1 MAYTFLDLKTKLTT
15 QVGDPNLDSTVIA
28 DAINYTQQEIF
39 AKYDLTLNSDSQT
52 NTITSGTSSLASALP
67 SDFQRIS
74 SIRVTLPVVNATD
87 ITERYMSPKEFRTA
101 YPAIYLIGRP
111 ADWTFWTAIEFS
123 TLADQTYTV
132 KIDYIKSVPLLSA
145 TSDVPVIPQAFEE
158 MLMLGAKIRIY
169 EQKEDFDYASQF
181 QNRFADLVEAFTT
194 RYSTRQVDNMVIIPG
209 ARGRV

>member
-52 NTITSGTSSLASALP
+52 NTVTSGTSSLASALP

-87 ITERYMSPKEFRTA
+87 ITER
-101 YPAIYLIGRP
+101 
-111 ADWTFWTAIEFS
+111 
-123 TLADQTYTV
+123 
-132 KIDYIKSVPLLSA
+132 
-145 TSDVPVIPQAFEE
+145 
-158 MLMLGAKIRIY
+158 
-169 EQKEDFDYASQF
+169 
-181 QNRFADLVEAFTT
+181 
-194 RYSTRQVDNMVIIPG
+194 
-209 ARGRV
+209 

>member
-87 ITERYMSPKEFRTA
+87 ITKRYMSPKEFRTA
-101 YPAIYLIGRP
+101 YPAIYLIGQP

-132 KIDYIKSVPLLSA
+132 KIDYIKSIPLLSA
-145 TSDVPVIPQAFEE
+145 TSDVPLVPQAFEE

>member
-67 SDFQRIS
+67 SDFQRIYS
-74 SIRVTLPVVNATD
+74 LRVTLPVNVATD
-87 ITERYMSPKEFRTA
+87 ITERYMSPKDFRTA
-101 YPAIYLIGRP
+101 FPAIYLIGPP
-111 ADWTFWTAIEFS
+111 ANWTFWTAVEFS
-123 TLADQTYTV
+123 TLVEQTYTV
-132 KIDYIKSVPLLSA
+132 KIDYIKSVPILSA
-145 TSDVPVIPQAFEE
+145 TSDVPLIPQAFEE

-181 QNRFADLVEAFTT
+181 QNRFADLVEAFTI

-209 ARGRV
+209 ARGRA